1 MIKKFG
7 ITIGGLQQKIVN
19 LVLIFAL
26 LIIGLFVAVSIYM
39 AKELTKI
46 VEKSGDE
53 QKASITKVSQE
64 TMQGTLNV
72 SMTQSAEMQASI
84 ADNLFTAAQG
94 NVLTLQEYAEYLFT
108 HRDEYTDKTVSA
120 PLPENDGIPS
130 VQLQHE
136 AAVDPADDPDLGLLA
151 NMNELLLSM
160 YNNSGVV
167 NSTLAATTHGDII
180 FVDDRAGA
188 NFNDD
193 GTLQTFEVRERP
205 WYTGAIEKGGLYYT
219 GIELDAFTN
228 IPGLV
233 CSAPVYADGELV
245 AVVGADVFLYNIS
258 EYVNDSTKYG
268 GFVCIVNQNG
278 EIIFS
283 PKKDGTFKAVTSDQ
297 AADLRKGENAELG
310 AFVTKALTESTGLET
325 VTVDGVEYYL
335 CGAPMKTVG
344 WTVISGVAKE
354 LSDQPTN
361 AMLAAYDDINNEALG
376 EYNKA
381 SSHSQNVILLWTAIL
396 LTLAFIGALTV
407 AGRIVKPIETMTR
420 RIDELSE
427 GDLQFKMEDAYRTKD
442 EIELLAE
449 AFAELSAKTV
459 QYIGQITTITAE
471 KERIGAELELA
482 TRIQANMLPNLFPAF
497 PQRSDFDI
505 YASMT
510 PAKEVGGDFYDFML
524 LDDDHLAVV
533 IADVSGK
540 GVPAALFMMMAMIL
554 IDNTTRMEGPEAS
567 PGEVLTRV
575 NNTICA
581 NNEEEMFVTVW
592 LGILDLKTGKVK
604 ATNAGHE
611 YPIIKKAD
619 GKFELLKDKHGMVV
633 GAMEGLRYKDYEFK
647 LEEGGT
653 LFLYTD
659 GVAEAT
665 NAENKLFGTERT
677 IEALNEIP
685 EESPEKLLKKVKEN
699 VDIFVGEAPQ
709 FDDLTMISVKINKQH
724 ENEDK
729 NDKDVKSDKQ

>member
-26 LIIGLFVAVSIYM
+26 LIIGLFVTVSIYM
-39 AKELTKI
+39 AKDLTKI
-46 VEKSGDE
+46 VEKSGAE
-53 QKASITKVSQE
+53 QKDSITKVSQE

-108 HRDEYTDKTVSA
+108 HRDEYTDKTVPE
-120 PLPENDGIPS
+120 PLLENDGIPS

-233 CSAPVYADGELV
+233 CSAPVYANGELV

-310 AFVTKALTESTGLET
+310 AFVTKALTDTTGLET

-361 AMLAAYDDINNEALG
+361 AMLAAYDGINNEALG

-709 FDDLTMISVKINKQH
+709 FDDLTMISVKINRQH

>member
-1 MIKKFG
+1 
-7 ITIGGLQQKIVN
+7 
-19 LVLIFAL
+19 
-26 LIIGLFVAVSIYM
+26 
-39 AKELTKI
+39 
-46 VEKSGDE
+46 
-53 QKASITKVSQE
+53 
-64 TMQGTLNV
+64 
-72 SMTQSAEMQASI
+72 
-84 ADNLFTAAQG
+84 
-94 NVLTLQEYAEYLFT
+94 
-108 HRDEYTDKTVSA
+108 
-120 PLPENDGIPS
+120 
-130 VQLQHE
+130 
-136 AAVDPADDPDLGLLA
+136 
-151 NMNELLLSM
+151 M

-233 CSAPVYADGELV
+233 CSAPVYANGELV

-268 GFVCIVNQNG
+268 GFACIVNQDG

-310 AFVTKALTESTGLET
+310 AFVTKALTETTGLET

-361 AMLAAYDDINNEALG
+361 TMLAAYDDINNEALG

-396 LTLAFIGALTV
+396 LTLAFISALTV

>member
-26 LIIGLFVAVSIYM
+26 LIIGLFVAVSIFM
-39 AKELTKI
+39 AKDLTKI
-46 VEKSGDE
+46 VEKSGAE
-53 QKASITKVSQE
+53 QKDSITKVSQQ

-233 CSAPVYADGELV
+233 CSAPVYANGELV

-268 GFVCIVNQNG
+268 GFACIVNQDG

-310 AFVTKALTESTGLET
+310 AFVTKALTETTGLET
-325 VTVDGVEYYL
+325 ITVDGVEYYL

-396 LTLAFIGALTV
+396 LTLAFISALTV

-449 AFAELSAKTV
+449 AFTELSAKTV

-729 NDKDVKSDKQ
+729 NDKDGKSDKQ

>member
-26 LIIGLFVAVSIYM
+26 LIIGLFVAVSIFM
-39 AKELTKI
+39 AKDLTKI
-46 VEKSGDE
+46 VEKSGAE
-53 QKASITKVSQE
+53 QKDSITKVSQQ

-108 HRDEYTDKTVSA
+108 HRDEYTDKTVPD

-193 GTLQTFEVRERP
+193 GTLHTFEVRERP

-233 CSAPVYADGELV
+233 CSAPVYANGELV

-268 GFVCIVNQNG
+268 GFACIVNQDG

-297 AADLRKGENAELG
+297 SADLRKGENAELG
-310 AFVTKALTESTGLET
+310 AFVTKALTETTGLET

-396 LTLAFIGALTV
+396 LTLAFISALTV

>member
-26 LIIGLFVAVSIYM
+26 LIIGLFVAVSIFM
-39 AKELTKI
+39 AKDLTKI
-46 VEKSGDE
+46 VEKSGAE
-53 QKASITKVSQE
+53 QKDSITKVSQQ

-233 CSAPVYADGELV
+233 CSAPVYANGELV

-268 GFVCIVNQNG
+268 GFACIVNQDG

-310 AFVTKALTESTGLET
+310 AFVNKALTETTGLET
-325 VTVDGVEYYL
+325 ITVDGVEYYL

-396 LTLAFIGALTV
+396 LTLAFISALTV

-449 AFAELSAKTV
+449 AFTELSAKTV

-729 NDKDVKSDKQ
+729 NDKDGKSDKQ